1 MNDLKQTLTEIGDG
15 TPVYDVVDSA
25 LAKADRQRRTR
36 RWTGTGA
43 AFTAVLAVA
52 AVGYALPD
60 RDSPVTSIAEPG
72 TSASPSPIA
81 TVAAGPLH
89 CAVASLPVP
98 SGYPSKSLVTG
109 GDPTGRYHL
118 GRVYPSGGA
127 QAVVWDGRT
136 PKAVDLLGSDDTLSD
151 VNSAGL
157 AVGTSLQGDAQVAWA
172 YRNGRATRL
181 KGGNASAIAV
191 NERGQIAGTVGER
204 PVIWRTVTAEP
215 EFLALPKGITTGQ
228 VRGID
233 EDGTVAGNAVGSG
246 DARTAYAWRP
256 DGTPQALKLP
266 ATTPQGVPDGSA
278 AYAIRNGR
286 VSGEAQVTV
295 DNGAGLY
302 MFAMVWDLRTGD
314 VKLTPQIAPQAQI
327 NAQGWLVGRGEQ
339 QLVLLTD
346 AAVVPLPLPG
356 GVRLGRYDQAETASD
371 DGTLIAGQIN
381 SGTDTSAI
389 RALLWT
395 CS

>member
-15 TPVYDVVDSA
+15 TPAYDVVDSA
-25 LAKADRQRRTR
+25 LAKAGRQRRTR

-43 AFTAVLAVA
+43 AFAAVLTVA
-52 AVGYALPD
+52 TAGYALAD
-60 RDSPVTSIAEPG
+60 RDPPATSTAEPA
-72 TSASPSPIA
+72 ASVGPSPLA
-81 TVAAGPLH
+81 TVQTGPLH
-89 CAVASLPVP
+89 CAVSLLPVP

-127 QAVVWDGRT
+127 QAVIWDERS
-136 PKAVDLLGSDDTLSD
+136 PKAVDLPGSDDTLSD

-157 AVGTSLQGDAQVAWA
+157 AVGSSFSGDAQVAWA

-191 NERGQIAGTVGER
+191 NERGEIAGTVGER
-204 PVIWRTVTAEP
+204 PVIWRTATAEP
-215 EFLALPKGITTGQ
+215 EFLALPKGIATGQ

-233 EDGTVAGNAVGSG
+233 EDGTVAGNAVGPG
-246 DARTAYAWRP
+246 DASAAYVWRP

-278 AYAIRNGR
+278 AYTVRNGR
-286 VSGEAQVTV
+286 VGGEAQVTV
-295 DNGAGLY
+295 DNGAGRY
-302 MFAMVWDLRTGD
+302 MFAVVWDLRTGD

-327 NAQGWLVGRGEQ
+327 NTRGWLAGRGEQ

-346 AAVVPLPLPG
+346 TAVVPLPLPG
-356 GVRLGRYDQAETASD
+356 GAGLGRYDQAETVND
-371 DGTLIAGQIN
+371 NGTLIAGQIN
-381 SGTDTSAI
+381 SASSTSAI